1 MKLEGQVAIV
11 TGGLRGIGEA
21 IALHLATAGVDLVL
35 SSRTLE
41 HDQNLQQEIERLG
54 RQCLICELELSDSK
68 SIEYFVKMAKERF
81 QKIDILINN
90 AGITKDNLLLRMPST
105 EWHEVMDVNLNGL
118 FYLTK
123 AVLKGMY
130 RQKYG
135 RIVNISSVVGVTGN
149 MGQTNYSASKAGM
162 IGFSKSLAREVANR
176 CITCNVV
183 APGFI
188 QTAMTDRLSD
198 SQKAKIIEQI
208 PMKKM
213 GSPQDIARAVGFLV
227 SPETEFITGEVL
239 HVNGGMY

>member
-21 IALHLATAGVDLVL
+21 IALHLAAAGVDLVL

-90 AGITKDNLLLRMPST
+90 AGVTKDNLLLRMPST